1 MQKEET
7 RKNENAKSLVQP
19 QQDDK
24 TTSEQT
30 KMKESREQEITNEQK
45 QLQSKDVKNAQQ
57 ENQNIDQEKSQEKL
71 KSNNRTSKRLKNLQE

>member
-1 MQKEET
+1 MT
-7 RKNENAKSLVQP
+7 KNDQQNPKKIGEHATNGINAKRRNYENAKSLVKP

-45 QLQSKDVKNAQQ
+45 QLQSKDVKM
-57 ENQNIDQEKSQEKL
+57 L
-71 KSNNRTSKRLKNLQE
+71 NRKIKI

>member
-7 RKNENAKSLVQP
+7 RKNENAKSLVKP

-30 KMKESREQEITNEQK
+30 K
-45 QLQSKDVKNAQQ
+45 
-57 ENQNIDQEKSQEKL
+57 
-71 KSNNRTSKRLKNLQE
+71 

>member
-1 MQKEET
+1 MQKKEET

-45 QLQSKDVKNAQQ
+45 QLQSKDVKKCSTR
-57 ENQNIDQEKSQEKL
+57 KSKYRPR
-71 KSNNRTSKRLKNLQE
+71 KISRKN